1 MKRIAAVA
9 LLVPDYDLALDFYV
23 GTLGFRVLEDREL
36 ANGKRWVRIAPEA
49 APEGERGTS
58 LLLAR
63 AVGPAQTAA
72 VGAQAGGRVGFFL
85 QTDDHARDRAAMEEA
100 GVFFEEPTRQEPYG
114 RVAVFR
120 DPFGNRWDLIEPA
133 ADGGA

>member
-1 MKRIAAVA
+1 MA

-23 GTLGFRVLEDREL
+23 GTLGFALLEDRAL
-36 ANGKRWVRIAPEA
+36 ADGKRWVRIAPET

-63 AVGPAQTAA
+63 AVGPAQVAA

-85 QTDDHARDRAAMEEA
+85 QTDDHARDRAAMEAA

-133 ADGGA
+133 VAPVP